1 MHSYMRFWF
10 LRSKM
15 KQRWTLQNN
24 KVKSL
29 QLNTLLTPT
38 SLLRYDCN
46 RQSKSKLEDE
56 NKTHISYVSLASLS
70 DEK

>member
-38 SLLRYDCN
+38 SLLCYDCN
-46 RQSKSKLEDE
+46 RQSKGKLEDE
-56 NKTHISYVSLASLS
+56 NKTQISSVSLASLS